1 QAGSAYVSV
10 AAADFNGDGHTDL
23 AVVDAGRNEIVVW
36 WGNGDGTFKAVQFYP
51 AEGGPQSVVLGDF
64 PGNESMML
72 IVACA
77 MGVVRV
83 FPGMGDG
90 PFVPGRSFPAG
101 RLPAAAALGDFNLD
115 GIPDLAIVNTGSST
129 VSVLLGSAG
138 TFQTV
143 PTVDAGAQ
151 PSFMSLGYFSH

>member
-1 QAGSAYVSV
+1 
-10 AAADFNGDGHTDL
+10 
-23 AVVDAGRNEIVVW
+23 
-36 WGNGDGTFKAVQFYP
+36 
-51 AEGGPQSVVLGDF
+51 SVVLGDF

-83 FPGMGDG
+83 FPGNGDG
-90 PFVPGRSFPAG
+90 SFDPGRTFPAG

-151 PSFMSLGYFSH
+151 PSFMSLGYFSHNGMPDVAVTDLRGRVSVLLGNGKGSFDAAGSYAAGVIPSCVAVADL